1 MAITATTAAVA
12 VGVND
17 QTVKVTSATGATVG
31 GLLRVDAEYM
41 DVLTINGTTIGVSRR
56 GQYGGVVAA
65 HNILARAIFCLATDL
80 VALGPYTDVPVPV
93 LSFDMVNI
101 GANGAIPVPVRDTWY
116 RINKGSALA
125 SSTFANPG
133 ADQDGLTVTFTG
145 ITDFA
150 HVVTTV
156 TVNDGT
162 TGAHTT
168 LTSAA
173 FAGSSL
179 TLRASAGTWQVVAN
193 NLWVIT

>member
-1 MAITATTAAVA
+1 MALTATTLAVA
-12 VGVND
+12 CTAAD
-17 QTVKVTSATGATVG
+17 QAITVTSATGATVG
-31 GLLRVDAEYM
+31 GIVKVDTEWM
-41 DVLTINGTTIGVSRR
+41 KVLSISGTRIGVQRL
-56 GQYGGVVAA
+56 GFYGSYVVD
-65 HNILARAIFCLATDL
+65 HKILARTTFMLASDAA
-80 VALGPYTDVPVPV
+80 ALGPYSDIPVP
-93 LSFDMVNI
+93 LAFDIVNI
-101 GANGAIPVPVRDTWY
+101 GANGVIAVPVRDTWY

-125 SSTFANPG
+125 SSTFANPA

-179 TLRASAGTWQVVAN
+179 TLRATNGTWQVISN